1 MSVPYELKIVPAL
14 TFRPLSP
21 VLAQQIAN
29 AYRDLA
35 NETVRPA
42 DPARWAGLQA
52 AITAKGEVRT
62 HPAMLG
68 NDDPRLAGLDGF
80 YAVVLVRP

>member
-42 DPARWAGLQA
+42 DPAPVAPVARMSPSEPCTTLDL
-52 AITAKGEVRT
+52 RT
-62 HPAMLG
+62 
-68 NDDPRLAGLDGF
+68 
-80 YAVVLVRP
+80 

>member
-35 NETVRPA
+35 VARLRPA
-42 DPARWAGLQA
+42 EPTPVAPTTETRPAGSTQ
-52 AITAKGEVRT
+52 T
-62 HPAMLG
+62 
-68 NDDPRLAGLDGF
+68 LDQR
-80 YAVVLVRP
+80 A